1 MIELL
6 LFYLFS
12 LLLLASS
19 SRRTIPYVFVLIVIG
34 LSVVSF
40 FYTPLETSDLYRHH
54 ENIVLYGEMGFDWV
68 LENRLN
74 INPLSHLLYYVFSFL
89 GEPRLYASFS
99 IFITYG
105 FIFLLLHRLSAFYGL
120 SKKSIFLLSAF
131 LLLNW
136 NYLMVVS
143 NCRIFMLYSIIAYFY
158 YMEFYENKCHKSA
171 LIVYIAS
178 VFFHY
183 GILLVV
189 IPRFLLY
196 LYRPTNRK
204 VYLYMFLFI
213 LLYLFVGR
221 HMLLSILVESVAE
234 KIERYENYS
243 TFGRLQY
250 YNSIFTILTCCLCVV
265 IERLDVPRNR
275 RYYILF
281 FITIFILLLQVSN
294 YQVVYRESNFIASL
308 SVILLA
314 QVITGK
320 KYSGLIRTI
329 LSVQTAITFVY
340 YLVYEYQFIG
350 FNFIV

>member
-105 FIFLLLHRLSAFYGL
+105 FIFLLLHRLSIFYGL
-120 SKKSIFLLSAF
+120 SKKSIFLLSTF

-158 YMEFYENKCHKSA
+158 YMEF
-171 LIVYIAS
+171 
-178 VFFHY
+178 
-183 GILLVV
+183 
-189 IPRFLLY
+189 
-196 LYRPTNRK
+196 
-204 VYLYMFLFI
+204 
-213 LLYLFVGR
+213 
-221 HMLLSILVESVAE
+221 
-234 KIERYENYS
+234 
-243 TFGRLQY
+243 
-250 YNSIFTILTCCLCVV
+250 
-265 IERLDVPRNR
+265 
-275 RYYILF
+275 
-281 FITIFILLLQVSN
+281 
-294 YQVVYRESNFIASL
+294 
-308 SVILLA
+308 
-314 QVITGK
+314 
-320 KYSGLIRTI
+320 
-329 LSVQTAITFVY
+329 
-340 YLVYEYQFIG
+340 
-350 FNFIV
+350 